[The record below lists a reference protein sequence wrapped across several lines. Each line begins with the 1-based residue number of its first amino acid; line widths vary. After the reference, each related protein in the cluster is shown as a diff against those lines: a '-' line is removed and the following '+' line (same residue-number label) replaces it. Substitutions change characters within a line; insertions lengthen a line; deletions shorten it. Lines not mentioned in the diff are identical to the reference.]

1 MRPLVV
7 LTQSNSPDLDFLTK
21 VTDLGYDVCHIPAL
35 SVSYEETPPSFK
47 HSPDTLIVTSKHAL
61 NSIEF
66 LNISL
71 DVLVL
76 CVGQTTGD
84 LLQKKGFKNIYAP
97 FQTGDELITSL
108 HDNSDT
114 YGNILFLRG
123 KDVQHDIQSVC
134 TSLNIPYQE
143 HIVYSTHTHLQFL
156 QDVQEETNSYPSV
169 IFCIFS
175 KKGAISFAHH
185 IKYLAETN
193 TQQQTRTLC
202 LSDKMIQ
209 SLGST
214 KGQDVYVCDTP
225 TQASMIKTLND
236 IKGDHNYE

>member
-1 MRPLVV
+1 MRSLVV
-7 LTQSNSPDLDFLTK
+7 LTQSNSPDLGFSTK

-35 SVSYEETPPSFK
+35 SVSYEEIPPPFK
-47 HSPDTLIVTSKHAL
+47 QQPNTLIITSKHAL
-61 NSIEF
+61 NSIEY
-66 LNISL
+66 LNLSL
-71 DVLVL
+71 AVLVL
-76 CVGQTTGD
+76 CVGQTTAD
-84 LLQKKGFKNIYAP
+84 LLQKKGFRNIHTP
-97 FQTGDELITSL
+97 FQTGDELIKSL

-143 HIVYSTHTHLQFL
+143 HIVYSTHTHPQFL
-156 QDVQEETNSYPSV
+156 QDVQEKTNSYPSV

-175 KKGAISFAHH
+175 KKGAISLAHH

-209 SLGST
+209 SLGSI